1 MRKVRILT
9 IPEPG
14 SSEQPQELGQMVDR
28 NGQIVGTTPAAEEIL
43 GPDPEQR
50 RVKFD
55 RYHRGWSN
63 GYVETKAA

>member
-14 SSEQPQELGQMVDR
+14 GSEQPQELGQLVEN
-28 NGQIVGTTPAAEEIL
+28 NGQIVGTTPAAEDIL
-43 GPDPEQR
+43 GPDSGQR
-50 RVKFD
+50 QAKFD

-63 GYVETKAA
+63 GYVETLAA